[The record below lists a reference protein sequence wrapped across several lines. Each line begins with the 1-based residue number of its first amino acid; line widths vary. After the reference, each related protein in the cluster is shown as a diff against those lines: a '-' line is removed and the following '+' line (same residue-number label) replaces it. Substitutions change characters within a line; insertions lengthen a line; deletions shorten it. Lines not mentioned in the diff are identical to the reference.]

1 MQSKGITLAELIARA
16 TEYLCTLNYAKGT
29 VSHYLTTWNLLKKYA
44 SSRGVSTFTLE
55 LGIQFL
61 SDYYDIDPNA
71 KLPHFH
77 VPLIRRIK
85 VLEEF
90 KNTSEFRLCH
100 QKDLKKVPIQFEK
113 ILKSYQKLCHDR
125 HLTQKTIQ
133 SKSIIV
139 TNFLI
144 YLNKKGIGSF
154 CELSTT
160 NIYGYVRSLEGYS
173 SLTKSGILFTLRD
186 FLKFLY
192 VKDLIAKEVSNV
204 FPVIV
209 SNKFERIASFYSK
222 TEINKLLGCVD
233 QQTKIGK
240 RDYTVLILAIHLR
253 IRAGDI
259 RKLKFGNIKWD
270 TDQIEYIQEKTKN
283 PICLP
288 LTENIKFALLDYLKN
303 SRSKSTYPNI
313 FVKHRAPFIPFSKG
327 NPFYEIINKYINK
340 ANIKTAGK
348 KHGLH
353 SMRYSLASNLLSE
366 NTPIPVISGVLGH
379 KSSDSTNLYLR
390 IDIESLRSVALKVP
404 DER

>member
-1 MQSKGITLAELIARA
+1 MQNQHITLTKLISQA
-16 TEYLCTLNYAKGT
+16 TEHLCSLNYSEGT
-29 VSHYLTTWNLLKKYA
+29 VSNYRTTWNLLKKYA
-44 SSRGVSTFTLE
+44 SDKRISVFTLN
-55 LGIQFL
+55 LGMQFL
-61 SDYYDIDPNA
+61 SDHYGIDPNA
-71 KLPHFH
+71 RLPHFH
-77 VPLIRRIK
+77 VSLIRRIK

-90 KNTSEFRLCH
+90 KNTSRFRLCH
-100 QKDLKKVPIQFEK
+100 QKNPKKVPVQFEK
-113 ILKSYQKLCHDR
+113 ILKSYQKLGRDQQ
-125 HLTQKTIQ
+125 LTQKTIQ
-133 SKSIIV
+133 LKSITV

-144 YLNKKGIGSF
+144 YLNDKGIGNF
-154 CELSTT
+154 GDLSTT
-160 NIYGYVRSLEGYS
+160 NIYGYVKSLEGYS
-173 SLTKSGILFTLRD
+173 SLTKSGILFTLRN

-192 VKDLIAKEVSNV
+192 TKDLIAKEVSNV
-204 FPVIV
+204 FPVII

-233 QQTKIGK
+233 RQTKIGK
-240 RDYTVLILAIHLR
+240 RDYAVLILAIQLG

-259 RKLKFGNIKWD
+259 RKIKFGNIKWD

-288 LTENIKFALLDYLKN
+288 LLENIKYGLLDYLKN
-303 SRSKSTYPNI
+303 SRPESTYPNI

-340 ANIKTAGK
+340 ANIETAGK

-366 NTPIPVISGVLGH
+366 NTPIPVITGVLGH
-379 KSSDSTNLYLR
+379 KSSDTTNMYLR
-390 IDIESLRSVALKVP
+390 IDTDKLRSVALEVP

>member
-1 MQSKGITLAELIARA
+1 MQNQHITLTELITRA
-16 TEYLCTLNYAKGT
+16 TEHLLNLNYCEST
-29 VSHYLTTWNLLKKYA
+29 VSLYRTTWNLLKKYA
-44 SSRGVSTFTLE
+44 SDKRISVFTLN
-55 LGIQFL
+55 LGMQFL
-61 SDYYDIDPNA
+61 SDHYGIDPNA

-77 VPLIRRIK
+77 VSLIRRIK

-90 KNTSEFRLCH
+90 KNTSRFRLCH
-100 QKDLKKVPIQFEK
+100 QKDPKKVPVQFEK
-113 ILKSYQKLCHDR
+113 IFKSYQKLCHD
-125 HLTQKTIQ
+125 LQLAQKTIQ
-133 SKSIIV
+133 SKSFIV

-144 YLNKKGIGSF
+144 YLNDKEISNFGD
-154 CELSTT
+154 LSTT
-160 NIYGYVRSLEGYS
+160 NIYGYVKSQEGYS

-192 VKDLIAKEVSNV
+192 TKDLIAKDVSNV
-204 FPVIV
+204 FPIII
-209 SNKFERIASFYSK
+209 SNKFERITSFYSK
-222 TEINKLLGCVD
+222 TEINKLLDCVD
-233 QQTKIGK
+233 RQTKIGK
-240 RDYTVLILAIHLR
+240 RDYAVLILAIQLG

-259 RKLKFGNIKWD
+259 RKIKFGNIKWD

-288 LTENIKFALLDYLKN
+288 LLENIKYGLLDYLKN
-303 SRSKSTYPNI
+303 SRPESTYPNI

-340 ANIKTAGK
+340 ANIETAGK

-366 NTPIPVISGVLGH
+366 NTPIPVITGVLGH
-379 KSSDSTNLYLR
+379 KSSDTTNMYLR
-390 IDIESLRSVALKVP
+390 IDTDKLRSVALEVP

>member
-1 MQSKGITLAELIARA
+1 MKDQHITLTELISQA
-16 TEYLCTLNYAKGT
+16 TEHLCSLNYSEGT
-29 VSHYLTTWNLLKKYA
+29 VSNYRTTWSLLKKY
-44 SSRGVSTFTLE
+44 SISRGVSTFTLE
-55 LGIQFL
+55 LGMQFL
-61 SDYYDIDPNA
+61 LDHYGIDQNER
-71 KLPHFH
+71 LPHFH
-77 VPLIRRIK
+77 VSLVRRIK

-90 KNTSEFRLCH
+90 KNTSRFRLCH
-100 QKDLKKVPIQFEK
+100 QKEPKKAPVQFEK
-113 ILKSYQKLCHDR
+113 ILKSYQKLCNNR
-125 HLTQKTIQ
+125 QLTQKTIQ

-144 YLNKKGIGSF
+144 YLNHKGISSF
-154 CELSTT
+154 CGLSTT

-192 VKDLIAKEVSNV
+192 TKDLIAKEVSNV
-204 FPVIV
+204 FPVII

-233 QQTKIGK
+233 RQTKIGK
-240 RDYTVLILAIHLR
+240 RDYAVLILAIQLG

-259 RKLKFGNIKWD
+259 RKIKFGNIKWD

-288 LTENIKFALLDYLKN
+288 LLENIKYGLLDYLKN
-303 SRSKSTYPNI
+303 SRPESTYPNI
-313 FVKHRAPFIPFSKG
+313 FVKHRAPFMPFSKG

-340 ANIKTAGK
+340 AKIETAGK

-353 SMRYSLASNLLSE
+353 SMRYSLANNLLSE
-366 NTPIPVISGVLGH
+366 NTPIPVITGVLGH
-379 KSSDSTNLYLR
+379 KSSDTTNMYLR
-390 IDIESLRSVALKVP
+390 IDIDKLRSVALEVP